1 MKTLKTEPAMELPI
15 PDMSW
20 DNPRIR
26 VAMVEDSNGFGE
38 MLAACLGHQ
47 PEFEFLGGARTVRQ
61 ALERL
66 PVWQPNIVLLDL
78 GLPDGTGIDVLRALT
93 PTMGNTS
100 FIVLTVFEDDA
111 SIREALSSG
120 AVGYM
125 LKRSGWRSIV
135 DGVNLAAGGGSPL
148 DAQIARRLLEVWK
161 IHGSR
166 EHQKVHDLPELTAKE
181 NELLRQMVKTGDSV
195 KQISEAMGLT
205 YATVRTYIRRIYVK
219 LGVHNRSQAERKLLS
234 LNPTLPIQASPQSTE
249 FTASN
254 P

>member
-1 MKTLKTEPAMELPI
+1 MKTTTTTTPEEPGYPEMVWEK
-15 PDMSW
+15 
-20 DNPRIR
+20 PRIR
-26 VAMVEDSNGFGE
+26 VAMVEDSTGFGE

-47 PEFEFLGGARTVRQ
+47 PEFEFLGGVRTVRD

-66 PVWQPNIVLLDL
+66 PLWQPTIVLLDM
-78 GLPDGTGIDVLRALT
+78 GLPDGNGIDVLRALASSMT
-93 PTMGNTS
+93 QTS

-111 SIREALSSG
+111 TIREALSAG

-148 DAQIARRLLEVWK
+148 DAQIARRLLEVWRF
-161 IHGSR
+161 HGSR

-195 KQISEAMGLT
+195 KQVAEAMGLT

-219 LGVHNRSQAERKLLS
+219 LGVHNRSQAEKKLLS
-234 LNPTLPIQASPQSTE
+234 LHQDRSQAASELPPLAD
-249 FTASN
+249 
-254 P
+254 